1 MKYFY
6 QRNFKESICFTPERE
21 THGNPIIVHVHEVKP
36 VDYAIPSIIE
46 AWVRDE
52 KIMISFAKMSHRKMK
67 AQETRTSFLLSA
79 ENMPEELDKY
89 DPVKEIYNAISLSGD
104 PLIS

>member
-1 MKYFY
+1 MKYFH
-6 QRNFKESICFTPERE
+6 QGNFKESICFTPERE
-21 THGNPIIVHVHEVKP
+21 IHENPIIVHVHEAKP

-46 AWVRDE
+46 AWVRKE

-67 AQETRTSFLLSA
+67 AQETGTSFPLSA
-79 ENMPEELDKY
+79 ENLPEDLDKY
-89 DPVKEIYNAISLSGD
+89 HPVKEIYNAISLSGD